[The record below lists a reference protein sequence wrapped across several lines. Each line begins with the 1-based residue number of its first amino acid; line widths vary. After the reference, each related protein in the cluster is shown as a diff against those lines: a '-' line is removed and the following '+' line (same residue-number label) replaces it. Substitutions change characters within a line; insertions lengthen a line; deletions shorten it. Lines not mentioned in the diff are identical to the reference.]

1 MDFYE
6 NLVNYYEKI
15 FPPSAE
21 QAVFIRELT
30 RENPPESLLDIGC
43 ASGAFAYRMA
53 AEVNL
58 VEAFDLDEKMV
69 RYAQENYP
77 AQNLHFRCAN
87 MLELCRIYGQQKFDV
102 ITCFGNTLV
111 HLTQPEAVEVL
122 RQIKARLK
130 AGGHFVLQI
139 LNYDH
144 IFAERITILPLI
156 ENDIL
161 TFERTYELLSPD
173 KILFK
178 TRLLIK
184 DGQQV
189 VDSSIPLYPLGKT
202 ELGEY
207 LARAGF
213 SGIRFYKNYQGEA
226 FEGRH
231 IPLILTAGG

>member
-21 QAVFIRELT
+21 QAVFIRKLT
-30 RENPPESLLDIGC
+30 RNDPPESLLDIGC
-43 ASGAFAYRMA
+43 ASGAFAYQMA
-53 AEVNL
+53 AEVKQ
-58 VEAFDLDEKMV
+58 VEAFDLDMKMV
-69 RYAQENYP
+69 RYAQEHYV
-77 AQNLHFRCAN
+77 AHNLHFRCAN
-87 MLELCRIYGQQKFDV
+87 MLELSRIYGQQKFDV

-111 HLTQPEAVEVL
+111 HLGQPEAADVL

-130 AGGHFVLQI
+130 AGGFFVLQI

-144 IFAERITILPLI
+144 IFAEKITKLPLI
-156 ENDIL
+156 ENDRL
-161 TFERTYELLSPD
+161 SFERTYDLLSPQ

-184 DGQQV
+184 DRQQV
-189 VDSSIPLYPLGKT
+189 IESSIPLYPLGKT

-207 LARAGF
+207 LAQAGF
-213 SGIRFYKNYQGEA
+213 SDIRFYKNYQGEA

-231 IPLILTAGG
+231 IPLILAARG